1 MLHPTDRPP
10 PLREPRPA
18 AGQDGEAELDEPAA
32 HVAAERVVGVALGE
46 SRGAEHGHARA
57 NEVERAEAAQEVAQ
71 RARAE
76 ARAARDEAL
85 PAESRMGPLEE
96 HAVRALGGWWW
107 RVHARTLRGPPP
119 AQPVERSNA
128 EQSPGSPCPPKR
140 SRARAPSSR
149 APPAVRSSRRW
160 TPS

>member
-57 NEVERAEAAQEVAQ
+57 NEVERAEAAQEVEQ
-71 RARAE
+71 R
-76 ARAARDEAL
+76 ARDEAQL
-85 PAESRMGPLEE
+85 AESRMGTLEE

-107 RVHARTLRGPPP
+107 RVHARTLRGPPT

-128 EQSPGSPCPPKR
+128 GQSPGSPCPPKR